1 MDVFL
6 ILRSITYAQRGKEV
20 LTGRRITA
28 RITRL
33 PMELGE
39 NGCGYALRID
49 RCELEKT
56 LEALCSGGITV
67 LRAYTCTAEGYA
79 EVEI

>member
-6 ILRSITYAQRGKEV
+6 VLRSITYAQRGKEV
-20 LTGRRITA
+20 LVGRRITA

-49 RCELEKT
+49 GCDYKR
-56 LEALCSGGITV
+56 ALQALAGGGVTV
-67 LRAYTCTAEGYA
+67 LRAYTRIEDGFA
-79 EVEI
+79 EVSL

>member
-6 ILRSITYAQRGKEV
+6 VLRSITYAQRGNEV
-20 LTGRRITA
+20 LMGRRITA

-49 RCELEKT
+49 GNDYQR
-56 LEALCSGGITV
+56 ALQILSCGNVKV
-67 LRAYTCTAEGYA
+67 LRAYTRIEDGFAEM
-79 EVEI
+79 EL